1 MTGCT
6 FHSRRF
12 PSGSAGRSLVL
23 AACALAFPAPFL
35 RAQERPT
42 AAGTEAAV
50 VSDHPLASAAGAQV
64 LQHGGNAVDA
74 AITMAGVLSVVR
86 PHMNGVGGDAFM
98 MIYDAKT
105 KKVHMLNGSGRAGS
119 IATPALFQERGLKA
133 VPTYG
138 ILSVTTPGAVRAWS
152 DVLQRFG
159 TISLA
164 RALKPGIRYADRGF
178 PLTPKFRAD
187 LVSLKDRVADDP
199 ALAAVI
205 LKDGQIPEAGA
216 LIRQPDLARTLRLI
230 AERGPDGFYRG
241 EIAQKIAAFM
251 RKEGG
256 LVTAADLARHRS
268 DWVEPVSTDF
278 HGYRVMALPPNSQG
292 LAMLMQLNAGARL
305 DLKGMGHNSAEYISN
320 LVQIK
325 KAVFAERDRYIADPA
340 FIRVP
345 VQRLL
350 SKDHAAEILS
360 SGTASVAGDGSISH
374 DGTVVLRPG
383 SFGSQRHWEGDTV
396 CLITVDKS
404 GNMVVLIESLFHFL
418 GSGRMVP
425 GTGIL
430 LQNRGASFSLA
441 PSHVNVMAPGKRP
454 YHTLSPA
461 LVLDSTGAPFFAMAT
476 PGGDGQ
482 TQTLLQVMYNMVLF
496 GMGPQAA
503 VEAPRWRSHEDL
515 QLALEPGIGDGVQK
529 ELARRGHSV
538 VVHPPSEEY
547 GGAQVIL
554 IHPRSKARIT
564 GADER
569 REAFSIAW

>member
-1 MTGCT
+1 MTGCNLRT
-6 FHSRRF
+6 TRIL
-12 PSGSAGRSLVL
+12 GSAFRPLVL
-23 AACALAFPAPFL
+23 AAGALALAAPHL
-35 RAQERPT
+35 GAQERPT
-42 AAGTEAAV
+42 AAGTDAAV

-64 LQHGGNAVDA
+64 LQRGGNAVDA

-98 MIYDAKT
+98 MVYDAKT
-105 KKVHMLNGSGRAGS
+105 KKVHMLNGSGRAGKL
-119 IATPALFQERGLKA
+119 ATPALFQQRGVSA

-138 ILSVTTPGAVRAWS
+138 ILSVTTPGAVRAWH
-152 DVLQRFG
+152 DVIQRFG

-164 RALKPGIRYADRGF
+164 AALKPGIQYAERGF

-187 LVSLKDRVADDP
+187 LVSLKDRVAADP

-205 LKDGQIPEAGA
+205 LKDGEIPEAGA
-216 LIRQPDLARTLRLI
+216 LIRQPDLARTLKLI
-230 AERGPDGFYRG
+230 AARGPDGFYRG
-241 EIAQKIAAFM
+241 EVAQKIDAFM
-251 RKEGG
+251 RREGG
-256 LVTAADLARHRS
+256 LVTSADLAQHRS

-278 HGYRVMALPPNSQG
+278 HGYRVLALPPSSQG
-292 LAMLMQLNAGARL
+292 LAMLMQLRAGAGL
-305 DLKGMGHNSAEYISN
+305 DLKAMGHNSADYISK

-325 KAVFAERDRYIADPA
+325 KAVFADRDRYIADPA
-340 FIRVP
+340 FTQVP

-350 SKDHAAEILS
+350 SGDHASEILS
-360 SGTASVAGDGSISH
+360 SLTASMGGDGSIPA
-374 DGTVVLRPG
+374 DGPVSLRAG

-396 CLITVDKS
+396 CLITVDKA

-430 LQNRGASFSLA
+430 LQNRGASFSLV

-454 YHTLSPA
+454 YHTLSPV
-461 LVLDSTGAPFFAMAT
+461 LVLDSTGAPAFAMAT

-515 QLALEPGIGDGVQK
+515 QLALEPGIAENVQK
-529 ELARRGHSV
+529 ELTRRGHSV